1 MKIQLFRHRV
11 LTDEQPKPAKGK
23 PAIDLDTQKTYQPED
38 RIMGI
43 SVQPV
48 VSLPVEVRGEN
59 YLLPIYFH
67 MSQKRMF
74 MLSTIGIIA
83 VIVILLS
90 YFAYLANGVVTYLI
104 YYGEVFSIFVAIGLA
119 HTSLKWWLK
128 RHRTKKRGQ

>member
-1 MKIQLFRHRV
+1 MKIQLFRPRV
-11 LTDEQPKPAKGK
+11 LTNEQPKPAKEN

-48 VSLPVEVRGEN
+48 VSLPVEVRGGN

-74 MLSTIGIIA
+74 TLSTIGIIA
-83 VIVILLS
+83 VIVMLLS
-90 YFAYLANGVVTYLI
+90 YFAYLPNEVVTYLI

-128 RHRTKKRGQ
+128 RHRTKKTGQ